1 MQRLWGSSAAMLPL
15 WCWSCLLFSAASFQ
29 EFPSRAI
36 AELNPWTRTF
46 ANGSASQVELPDFFR
61 EREEVTYVHLLPPLV
76 RKALVKFTCSLRCEL
91 FADGE
96 RLAGNDSPHLALVAE
111 LPPGTRELRLVVDSR
126 FLGRH
131 SLHQLQYDWWQPG
144 GVFRPVEL
152 HALPGRA
159 FLRSVKVYPREF
171 PWVRVEV
178 EASTEGLRIALTF
191 DGREPFGAPPS
202 AEFAVPEPRRWSPA
216 SPELHHLTVYLL
228 DGESIEDT
236 LVTRFGLRS
245 VEARDSRVLVNG
257 QPVQLLGVNRHHF
270 GGSGGPIVT
279 AEDILVDVTRIK
291 HLGGNFLRGAHYPQD
306 PRLLDVCDEEGILV
320 WEEAL
325 AWQNT
330 MEELTNSTWVGMQR
344 QQIRR
349 MTESSVNH
357 PSVIIYG
364 FLNEGQSA
372 HPGSVPAY
380 QELAAEVRACDPT
393 RLVGWASSVTIRD
406 LAWEFADV
414 VGFNDYNGW
423 YPTTE
428 KATVEGLAS
437 VPSVWKYYRD
447 WVDEHYPGKP
457 LIASEFGAGGQ
468 AGRRGSALEK
478 WTEEFQSVLL
488 QLHLLGALQ
497 ADLAGAVVWQLAD
510 CPVDPT
516 TDQQYR
522 PNGINDKGLLTANR
536 SPKLAYASVYGV
548 FHGNRSLQV
557 PDADLELF
565 SEHFRRQ
572 EG

>member
-1 MQRLWGSSAAMLPL
+1 MLGHRCWPCLLPL
-15 WCWSCLLFSAASFQ
+15 AAAVYPP
-29 EFPSRAI
+29 FPQRQVS
-36 AELNPWTRTF
+36 ELNPWTRTY
-46 ANGSASQVELPDFFR
+46 ANGSASEVELPDFFF
-61 EREEVTYVHLLPPLV
+61 EREEVIYTHELQGLT

-91 FADGE
+91 FADGT
-96 RLAGNDSPHLALVAE
+96 RLAGNDSPYLAIFAE
-111 LPPGTRELRLVVDSR
+111 LPPKTRELRLAVDSR

-144 GVFRPVEL
+144 GVFQAVEL
-152 HALPGRA
+152 HELRGEG
-159 FLRSVKVYPREF
+159 FLRHAKVLPLEF

-178 EASTEGLRIALTF
+178 AIGAASPSARLALAF
-191 DGREPFGAPPS
+191 DGREPFGVPP
-202 AEFAVPEPRRWSPA
+202 ALEYAVPEPRRWSPT

-228 DGESIEDT
+228 DGDSIEDS
-236 LVTRFGLRS
+236 LATRFGLRS

-257 QPVQLLGVNRHHF
+257 EPLKLLGVNRHHF
-270 GGSGGPIVT
+270 GPKGPIVSE
-279 AEDILVDVTRIK
+279 EDMLVDIMRIK
-291 HLGGNFLRGAHYPQD
+291 HLGGNFVRGAHYPQD
-306 PRLLDVCDEEGILV
+306 PRFLDFCDEEGILV

-330 MEELTNSTWVGMQR
+330 VEELTNSTWVGMQKE
-344 QQIRR
+344 QIRR
-349 MTESSVNH
+349 MTESSSNH

-372 HPGSVPAY
+372 DPRSVPAY
-380 QELAAEVRACDPT
+380 GELAAEVRARDPT

-428 KATVEGLAS
+428 PASVEGLRS
-437 VPSVWKYYRD
+437 VPNVWKFYRE
-447 WVDEHYPGKP
+447 WVDEHFPGKP

-468 AGRRGSALEK
+468 AGRHGGALEK
-478 WTEEFQSVLL
+478 WTEECQSALL

-497 ADLAGAVVWQLAD
+497 ADLAGAAVWQLAD

-516 TDQQYR
+516 TSEQYR
-522 PNGINDKGLLTANR
+522 PHGINDKGLLTANR
-536 SPKLAYASVYGV
+536 TPKLAYASVFGV
-548 FHGNRSLQV
+548 LHGQRTLRV

-565 SEHFRRQ
+565 ADNWQ
-572 EG
+572 